1 MTRHTDNLRRL
12 ADWWLDRT
20 LAALPPWL
28 TATGPEPARWRWT
41 GEALVPLGR
50 PRVKGPWCLVLDD
63 ARPLVLFQDLPGT
76 AIMHLRRIVGLQ
88 LGHWTPLTPENTFYA
103 ATLDGPAAAGIR
115 VKLTVLPRAAAAP
128 ALAAAVAMAMPP
140 PHQVQVPGAI
150 LPVAEPPSTR
160 RLPPRLLLLALL
172 LLVPPLA
179 MGVVQQ
185 SRIAQ
190 LRLEMDATTML
201 GTQARDLGLRVERL
215 RARTLEAV
223 TARQQAPSLLLLLD
237 RLSQTLPDGSY
248 LTELRWEEGRLHL
261 SGYSRDGAGLPALL
275 DASPYLED
283 VRFEAALLR
292 AGPEGDRF
300 QLSLKAAANV
310 TD

>member
-1 MTRHTDNLRRL
+1 MS
-12 ADWWLDRT
+12 
-20 LAALPPWL
+20 
-28 TATGPEPARWRWT
+28 
-41 GEALVPLGR
+41 
-50 PRVKGPWCLVLDD
+50 
-63 ARPLVLFQDLPGT
+63 
-76 AIMHLRRIVGLQ
+76 
-88 LGHWTPLTPENTFYA
+88 
-103 ATLDGPAAAGIR
+103 
-115 VKLTVLPRAAAAP
+115 AP
-128 ALAAAVAMAMPP
+128 Q
-140 PHQVQVPGAI
+140 QVRVPGAI

-179 MGVVQQ
+179 MGMVQE

-190 LRLEMDATTML
+190 LRLEVDAATML
-201 GTQARDLGLRVERL
+201 GTQARNLGMHVDRL
-215 RARTLEAV
+215 RTRTLEAV

-261 SGYSRDGAGLPALL
+261 TGYSRDGAGLPALL

-292 AGPEGDRF
+292 AGPQGDRF
-300 QLSLKAAANV
+300 QLSLKAVANV